1 MAGNALV
8 PPLDLKTDR
17 PDNAAVWQSV
27 GGFLFDYNDYNQS
40 LTAYGNSSETSGTLF
55 SPPIQ
60 LKKGKTY
67 RIVADF
73 YEHEQNSTFDL
84 KTTMGTS
91 NESVKDATVLTEDV
105 AREGAGYE
113 RALVED
119 KFTAPADGTYYYGF
133 SLTTKYGQYNSFRFY
148 GLTLEEIMEK
158 DMQAVEMSG
167 IKEAV
172 AERENT
178 CTVTVRN
185 LGTTEQSNYKI
196 RIYCEDEG
204 KSVLV
209 GETADVPA
217 IKSEA
222 TKKVE
227 VKFRPKN
234 EGISKFYAEV
244 VLDGDQNLSNNRTP
258 SIELPVIDKENAVWS
273 KVVTSKKDES
283 VDTHGPVVYFSTYD
297 HTEHI
302 YYAKEIKGVAG
313 DQIMR
318 IGYSYSG
325 NDNLKDRTA
334 ESKVQ
339 VYMGH
344 TKKKGFESA
353 TDGMSKNDLTLV
365 YDGTMVL
372 EPGQDNMLIFNLD
385 TPFEYDPTQNLVIVI
400 DREGEVP
407 SEQMFCALFDV
418 FSANPNSG
426 VNRSLSFSESFSY
439 TAGKASLWDSAALL
453 YLAVENPTGI
463 TSTKVLGTQ
472 FSYDGASGV
481 LSVDDAVRN
490 VAVHSVDGM
499 LVKSADVKGGQLYL
513 GLAKGVYVVRMTT
526 VDGKQ
531 SNVKLY
537 VTK

>member
-1 MAGNALV
+1 M
-8 PPLDLKTDR
+8 
-17 PDNAAVWQSV
+17 
-27 GGFLFDYNDYNQS
+27 
-40 LTAYGNSSETSGTLF
+40 
-55 SPPIQ
+55 
-60 LKKGKTY
+60 KKGKTY

-91 NESVKDATVLTEDV
+91 NESVKDATVLTEDL

-167 IKEAV
+167 SMEAV

-227 VKFRPKN
+227 VKFRPKT

>member
-1 MAGNALV
+1 M
-8 PPLDLKTDR
+8 
-17 PDNAAVWQSV
+17 
-27 GGFLFDYNDYNQS
+27 
-40 LTAYGNSSETSGTLF
+40 
-55 SPPIQ
+55 
-60 LKKGKTY
+60 
-67 RIVADF
+67 
-73 YEHEQNSTFDL
+73 
-84 KTTMGTS
+84 
-91 NESVKDATVLTEDV
+91 
-105 AREGAGYE
+105 
-113 RALVED
+113 
-119 KFTAPADGTYYYGF
+119 
-133 SLTTKYGQYNSFRFY
+133 
-148 GLTLEEIMEK
+148 
-158 DMQAVEMSG
+158 
-167 IKEAV
+167 
-172 AERENT
+172 
-178 CTVTVRN
+178 RN
-185 LGTTEQSNYKI
+185 LGTAEQSNYKI

-227 VKFRPKN
+227 VKFRPKT

-344 TKKKGFESA
+344 TTKKGFESA

>member
-1 MAGNALV
+1 M
-8 PPLDLKTDR
+8 
-17 PDNAAVWQSV
+17 
-27 GGFLFDYNDYNQS
+27 
-40 LTAYGNSSETSGTLF
+40 
-55 SPPIQ
+55 
-60 LKKGKTY
+60 
-67 RIVADF
+67 
-73 YEHEQNSTFDL
+73 
-84 KTTMGTS
+84 
-91 NESVKDATVLTEDV
+91 LTEDL

-353 TDGMSKNDLTLV
+353 TDGMSKDDLTLV

>member
-1 MAGNALV
+1 
-8 PPLDLKTDR
+8 
-17 PDNAAVWQSV
+17 
-27 GGFLFDYNDYNQS
+27 
-40 LTAYGNSSETSGTLF
+40 
-55 SPPIQ
+55 
-60 LKKGKTY
+60 
-67 RIVADF
+67 
-73 YEHEQNSTFDL
+73 
-84 KTTMGTS
+84 
-91 NESVKDATVLTEDV
+91 
-105 AREGAGYE
+105 
-113 RALVED
+113 
-119 KFTAPADGTYYYGF
+119 
-133 SLTTKYGQYNSFRFY
+133 
-148 GLTLEEIMEK
+148 
-158 DMQAVEMSG
+158 
-167 IKEAV
+167 
-172 AERENT
+172 
-178 CTVTVRN
+178 
-185 LGTTEQSNYKI
+185 
-196 RIYCEDEG
+196 
-204 KSVLV
+204 
-209 GETADVPA
+209 
-217 IKSEA
+217 
-222 TKKVE
+222 
-227 VKFRPKN
+227 
-234 EGISKFYAEV
+234 
-244 VLDGDQNLSNNRTP
+244 
-258 SIELPVIDKENAVWS
+258 
-273 KVVTSKKDES
+273 
-283 VDTHGPVVYFSTYD
+283 
-297 HTEHI
+297 
-302 YYAKEIKGVAG
+302 
-313 DQIMR
+313 MR

-344 TKKKGFESA
+344 TTKKGFESA